1 MSGEAHSGDTA
12 RRVASASPYESS
24 VGFCRALASGD
35 RILVSGTAP
44 IGSDGMTV
52 APGDPAAQ
60 TRRCL
65 EVMGEA
71 LEALGSGLEDLVRTR
86 VYLTRREDWGAVAQV
101 HGDVLGDVR
110 PACTFVV
117 VGGLID
123 PEWRVELEGEAR
135 LAGAS
140 HRQEAVVGPF
150 AGCWP
155 RLGEDVYLAET
166 AAVVGDVVLGAR
178 TSVWYS
184 AVVRGDT
191 NWIRVGDDVNVQDG
205 AVVHTT
211 RDEFPTTIG
220 DLVTIGHLAML
231 HGCTVER
238 GALIG
243 IGARVLDGARIGA
256 EAMVAAGALVPPG
269 AEIPPRSLVLGA
281 PARVRRTL
289 SDEELAY
296 NRETALNYRRLAAA
310 HREAQREGRP
320 SSA

>member
-1 MSGEAHSGDTA
+1 MEVSLDHFGVLQIEPTDHCNLSCSMCAPHHLRQEQIHRIPKGLMDMGLY
-12 RRVASASPYESS
+12 RRVID
-24 VGFCRALASGD
+24 G
-35 RILVSGTAP
+35 LVADDTTFDH
-44 IGSDGMTV
+44 IIFQWL
-52 APGDPAAQ
+52 GDP
-60 TRRCL
+60 
-65 EVMGEA
+65 
-71 LEALGSGLEDLVRTR
+71 SIHPGLEDMIA
-86 VYLTRREDWGAVAQV
+86 YAQERM
-101 HGDVLGDVR
+101 GDR
-110 PACTFVV
+110 
-117 VGGLID
+117 
-123 PEWRVELEGEAR
+123 
-135 LAGAS
+135 
-140 HRQEAVVGPF
+140 
-150 AGCWP
+150 
-155 RLGEDVYLAET
+155 
-166 AAVVGDVVLGAR
+166 
-178 TSVWYS
+178 
-184 AVVRGDT
+184 
-191 NWIRVGDDVNVQDG
+191 VNVQDG